1 MPLGSWLLALVCF
14 NVLSFM
20 GFRPLSVFVF
30 VSRMVHGSSGGH
42 FEPAAAPG
50 QARAT
55 ISSQLRPRRRF
66 GRQLRCFEQP
76 SRAVKRYRVQ
86 AFVGALLKFNYELV
100 RTRAFNAGSMLVS
113 VLSATSM
120 TFETHLT
127 HNFGNTYTRSPD
139 DDCRYSVGNR
149 LTHIIKNDFM
159 QSSEKMLTRDI
170 GSNGKHDFETR
181 PTHKNENRPTSCFST
196 HVARDFGN
204 RSVHYFDNNACAFET
219 QTSNQTRN
227 LLMKQNVRFI
237 VFRC

>member
-1 MPLGSWLLALVCF
+1 MALGSCLFQC
-14 NVLSFM
+14 
-20 GFRPLSVFVF
+20 FVF
-30 VSRMVHGSSGGH
+30 YGLSSPQCFRRMVHGSSGGH
-42 FEPAAAPG
+42 FKPAAAPG

-127 HNFGNTYTRSPD
+127 HTILEIPIRVHLMMI
-139 DDCRYSVGNR
+139 VG
-149 LTHIIKNDFM
+149 
-159 QSSEKMLTRDI
+159 
-170 GSNGKHDFETR
+170 
-181 PTHKNENRPTSCFST
+181 
-196 HVARDFGN
+196 
-204 RSVHYFDNNACAFET
+204 
-219 QTSNQTRN
+219 
-227 LLMKQNVRFI
+227 I
-237 VFRC
+237 VLVIV